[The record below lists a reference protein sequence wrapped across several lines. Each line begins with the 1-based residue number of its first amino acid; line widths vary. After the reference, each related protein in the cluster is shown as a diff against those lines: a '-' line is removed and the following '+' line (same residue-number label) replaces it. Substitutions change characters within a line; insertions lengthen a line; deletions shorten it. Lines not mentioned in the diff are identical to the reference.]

1 MLPKVTIIMATYNR
15 GHFIVES
22 LLSIQNQTFADWECL
37 IVDDG
42 GTDETE
48 KIITP
53 VLEGDIRFQYL
64 KRPAIYNK
72 GLSGCRNF
80 GLDIAKGEFIIFFDD
95 DDIAHPQN
103 LELCVLELQDSNIF
117 FCRYIRDVF
126 FGDFDYNFDYS
137 KTYTSFYID
146 KKDVERMLKNELQFN
161 SCAIMW
167 KKACFE
173 NNRFAENV
181 LYCED
186 WELYSRIVSSGYNG
200 ISIEKPLF
208 YGRKHYNSMT
218 GEFYQNDPVR
228 RKSYT
233 EALLLVVENLKEKD
247 LLTYSLKRY
256 FIGTAID
263 FKEYNLFEDIL
274 NVLELP
280 TFEKLKW
287 RVFYT
292 VLPLR
297 LALYRIKKTI
307 SKRFN
312 Q

>member
-22 LLSIQNQTFADWECL
+22 LLSIQNQVYTDWECL
-37 IVDDG
+37 IIDDG
-42 GTDETE
+42 GTDETD

-53 VLEGDIRFQYL
+53 ILENDVRFQYL
-64 KRPAIYNK
+64 KRPDNYNK
-72 GLSGCRNF
+72 GLSGCRNY
-80 GLDIAKGEFIIFFDD
+80 GLDTAKGEFIIFFDD

-103 LELCVLELQDSNIF
+103 LELCVLELQDVGIS

-126 FGDFDYNFDYS
+126 FESFDYVFDYS

-167 KKACFE
+167 KRECFE
-173 NNRFAENV
+173 KNRFAENV
-181 LYCED
+181 LYSED
-186 WELYSRIVSSGYNG
+186 WELYSRIVSSGYRG
-200 ISIEKPLF
+200 ISIDKPLF
-208 YGRKHYNSMT
+208 FGRKHANSMT
-218 GEFYQNDPVR
+218 GEFYRNDPLR
-228 RKSYT
+228 RESFT
-233 EALLLVVENLKEKD
+233 VAILLVVQSLKEKQ

-256 FIGTAID
+256 FIATAIE
-263 FKEYNLFEDIL
+263 FKEYNLYKKIL
-274 NVLELP
+274 NILELSK
-280 TFEKLKW
+280 FEKLKW
-287 RVFYT
+287 QFFYT

-297 LALYRIKKTI
+297 LEVYKIKKAIT
-307 SKRFN
+307 KRFN